1 MSIAVALS
9 LLRKALNNPSAEFRD
24 GQWEA
29 IEKLTVYKQK
39 LLVIERTGW
48 GKSSV
53 YYISTKILQDQG
65 KGMSDSRWTFTIS
78 SVLLKKAGSGPVY
91 PVALTSTSV
100 SD

>member
-1 MSIAVALS
+1 MSKEVALS
-9 LLRKALNNPSAEFRD
+9 LLRTALNDGNAEFRD

-29 IEKLTVYKQK
+29 IEKLTVQKQK
-39 LLVIERTGW
+39 LLVLERTGW

-53 YYISTKILQDQG
+53 YF
-65 KGMSDSRWTFTIS
+65 FTIAAA
-78 SVLLKKAGSGPVY
+78 LLKENGSGPVY